1 MPVKADHTAADTPVK
16 VGAAHDPAEA
26 SADHLAEFLIA
37 APTAQP
43 LACSACAA
51 GDAPCPACAGG
62 AATLRRKALAGAPA
76 DSGMPAAVGQAV
88 AAPAAGLPDATR
100 RHFEHRLGTDLGA
113 LRVHT
118 GAAAAR
124 AAGSVGA
131 RAFALGHDIVF
142 GSGEFR
148 PDTLEGQ
155 RLLAHEVAHVVQ
167 DGPGGTLRRKPN
179 TPPDPAKDASD
190 DEQQLKKMQLL
201 PESNFI
207 NGAASVGGL
216 KAWQTRYP
224 LSYEEMKKRAVGV
237 YGEAGYER
245 LLAADSQVLPL
256 VQKSETLMTR
266 LTALRDRYDAE
277 DEAAHDVIDMYGG
290 KNFLYGGED
299 VRGWFD
305 LDYDWLGQ
313 QYARYDKFDL
323 GLYQAL
329 LAEDVDTLIER
340 VAENADAAKL
350 EADEEKERK
359 EGWIE
364 DGADVLGSVVAKR
377 DDVFFDDEIAL
388 ESVLDPPEGSDK
400 ANEMLAVA
408 RYAGRMSA
416 VVKVKERYYAYSLS
430 EDFDQSN
437 VFWGKQ
443 LDAYSRVVPAGPLGG
458 AVVALTT
465 TSGLPLKGEGGGRFK
480 GGDQLNNPEIYLDTD
495 TEMLASGK
503 ADALGLSPSVM
514 FRSMVRNLALVNLKQ
529 AEANLQGIEKQMMP
543 DFGIDPA
550 AGAALQKD
558 TARLRQLTLQAESL
572 AVEIG
577 DAQATEAQVD
587 RRDALLSEMGTL
599 LQRSPAAGL
608 FVKNSRDPDDK
619 DPVADDQIEDK
630 LAGKQSGDAA
640 MAAVNEARD
649 RKANIDKV
657 RLALFS
663 DPDFVLGLDVLHEAV
678 LAHFPEMDRLRIKA
692 ELVFNTIASVAGTI
706 GLLGLDL
713 ALLVA
718 GFFTGGLTWPGL
730 MLHGAGTALGLAQ
743 AGQQIKHAQMMDAM
757 SELDVE
763 GGFQLATPGQAR
775 SARNWALVGAALSFL
790 SVVGLARTGAKLL
803 AATERETN
811 LVGRI
816 ARQAGVTEDVIAGAL
831 RKNWRGI
838 PNPDKGALRSMV
850 LAKLP
855 EPLAQ
860 RYRNLAIEV
869 LSEEDW
875 ARLYG
880 PNSPTHAA
888 TEFTRNAAGQLVPAR
903 ILFRRSGNIFALHE
917 EATHIAQAADNPEL
931 ANRIEAV
938 SNLTKGMWAAKSLP
952 EKLRA
957 VRGVLEV
964 ELDAQERILAQAQQ
978 AGDTESMDDAFAA
991 MENLSIKLAE
1001 VDQSIANPASR
1012 LPGWF
1017 DAAEIPSI
1025 FASPRLPRS
1034 RGSWS
1039 GAPGNSIWKSTN
1051 PKVKAIV
1058 GNKGVRFSNG
1068 YPDFRDYSI
1077 GQVNIGQTGHAG
1089 DFAEADMK
1097 FAEGIANGTR
1107 KPPEGYV
1114 KADFMHNGQA
1124 VAAGTERF
1132 RRAAGF
1138 TWHHHQGGNQMMLVP
1153 TKLHANVPHTG
1164 GASAARAGGP

>member
-1 MPVKADHTAADTPVK
+1 MPVKADHTVADKPVK
-16 VGAAHDPAEA
+16 VGATHDPAEA
-26 SADHLAEFLIA
+26 NADHLAEFLIA

-88 AAPAAGLPDATR
+88 AAPASGLPDATR

-148 PDTLEGQ
+148 PDTLDGQ

-266 LTALRDRYDAE
+266 LTELRDRYDAE

-290 KNFLYGGED
+290 KNFLYGGEN

-313 QYARYDKFDL
+313 QYSKYDKFDL

-480 GGDQLNNPEIYLDTD
+480 GGDQLNNPETYLDTD

-860 RYRNLAIEV
+860 RYRNLAIEI

-880 PNSPTHAA
+880 PNSPSHAA
-888 TEFTRNAAGQLVPAR
+888 TEFTRNAAGQLVPTR

-978 AGDTESMDDAFAA
+978 AGNTESMDDAFAA

-1051 PKVKAIV
+1051 PKVKAVV
-1058 GNKGVRFSNG
+1058 GDKGVRFSNG

>member
-1 MPVKADHTAADTPVK
+1 MPVKADLTHADKPVK
-16 VGAAHDPAEA
+16 VGATHDPAEA
-26 SADHLAEFLIA
+26 EADHLAEFLIA
-37 APTAQP
+37 TPGAQP

-51 GDAPCPACAGG
+51 GDAPCPACATG
-62 AATLRRKALAGAPA
+62 AATLRRKALGGEPAGRAMSP
-76 DSGMPAAVGQAV
+76 AVGQALS
-88 AAPAAGLPDATR
+88 APATPLPDAAR
-100 RHFEHRLGTDLGA
+100 RRFEHRLGTDLAA

-118 GAAAAR
+118 GTAAAR
-124 AAGSVGA
+124 AAHSMGA

-142 GSGEFR
+142 GAGEYR
-148 PDTLEGQ
+148 PDTRDGQ

-167 DGPGGTLRRKPN
+167 DGPGGTLRRKPS
-179 TPPDPAKDASD
+179 TPPDPVQDASD
-190 DEQQLKKMQLL
+190 DERQLEKMQLL

-216 KAWQTRYP
+216 KAWQARYP
-224 LSYEEMKKRAVGV
+224 LSYEEMKKRAVAL

-245 LLAADSQVLPL
+245 LLAADGQVLPL
-256 VQKSETLMTR
+256 VQKSEMLMTR

-277 DEAAHDVIDMYGG
+277 DEAAHTVIDAYGG
-290 KNFLYGGED
+290 TNFLIGD
-299 VRGWFD
+299 NVRGWFD
-305 LDYDWLGQ
+305 LNYDWLGQ
-313 QYARYDKFDL
+313 QYSKYDNFDL
-323 GLYQAL
+323 GLFQAL
-329 LAEDVDTLIER
+329 LSEDVDTLIER

-364 DGADVLGSVVAKR
+364 DGADVLGSVVARR

-400 ANEMLAVA
+400 ADEMLAMA

-437 VFWGKQ
+437 VFWGKE

-465 TSGLPLKGEGGGRFK
+465 TSGLPLKGEDGGRFK
-480 GGDQLNNPEIYLDTD
+480 GGDQLNNPEAYLDTD

-529 AEANLQGIEKQMMP
+529 AEANLQGIENQMMP

-558 TARLRQLTLQAESL
+558 TARLRELTVQVAGL

-577 DAQATEAQVD
+577 DGEASEEQID
-587 RRDALLSEMGTL
+587 RRDALLSEMGTINE
-599 LQRSPAAGL
+599 RSPAAAL
-608 FVKNSRDPDDK
+608 MVKSSRKPDDQ
-619 DPVADDQIEDK
+619 DPVEEDQIEDT
-630 LAGKQSGDAA
+630 LADKRSGDAA
-640 MAAVNEARD
+640 MTAVNEARD
-649 RKANIDKV
+649 RKANINKV
-657 RLALFS
+657 RLALFD
-663 DPDFVLGLDVLHEAV
+663 DPDFVLGLDVLHDAV
-678 LAHFPEMDRLRIKA
+678 LAHFSETDRLRIKA

-743 AGQQIKHAQMMDAM
+743 AGQQIKHAQMVSAM
-757 SELDVE
+757 SELDLE
-763 GGFQLATPGQAR
+763 GGFQLAGKDQAK
-775 SARNWALVGAALSFL
+775 SARNWALVGSALSFL
-790 SVVGLARTGAKLL
+790 SVIGLARTGAKLL
-803 AATERETN
+803 AATEREAN

-816 ARQAGVTEDVIAGAL
+816 ARQAGVTEEVMEGAL
-831 RKNWRGI
+831 RTNWRGM
-838 PNPDKGALRSMV
+838 PNPDKGALRSLV

-855 EPLAQ
+855 EPLAK
-860 RYRNLAIEV
+860 RYGNLAIEV

-880 PNSPTHAA
+880 PKSPSQAA
-888 TEFTRNAAGQLVPAR
+888 TEFTRNAAGQLVPTR
-903 ILFRRSGNIFALHE
+903 ILFRRNGNIFALHE
-917 EATHIAQAADNPEL
+917 EAMHIAQAAESPEM
-931 ANRIEAV
+931 AKRIEAV
-938 SNLTKGMWAAKSLP
+938 SGLTKGIWASKSLP
-952 EKLRA
+952 EKLQA

-964 ELDAQERILAQAQQ
+964 ELDAQERILARAQQ
-978 AGDTESMDDAFAA
+978 VGDTETMDDAFAQ

-1001 VDQSIANPASR
+1001 LDQSVANPASR
-1012 LPGWF
+1012 LPAWF
-1017 DAAEIPSI
+1017 DAAEVPSI

-1068 YPDFRDYSI
+1068 YPDFREYSI

-1089 DFAEADMK
+1089 DFAEADIK

-1107 KPPEGYV
+1107 KPPAGYT
-1114 KADFMHNGQA
+1114 KADFMTNGQP
-1124 VAAGTERF
+1124 VAAATERF
-1132 RRAAGF
+1132 RRAEGF

>member
-1 MPVKADHTAADTPVK
+1 MPVKADHLAADAPVK

-26 SADHLAEFLIA
+26 NADQLAGALV

-62 AATLRRKALAGAPA
+62 ASTLRRKALADAPTGSPMPTA
-76 DSGMPAAVGQAV
+76 VGEAVSGPAA
-88 AAPAAGLPDATR
+88 PLPDATR

-113 LRVHT
+113 LRLHT
-118 GAAAAR
+118 GSAAAR
-124 AAGSVGA
+124 AADSVGA
-131 RAFALGHDIVF
+131 RAFALGCDIVF
-142 GSGEFR
+142 GAGEFR
-148 PDTLEGQ
+148 PDTRDGQ
-155 RLLAHEVAHVVQ
+155 HLIAHEVAHVVQ
-167 DGPGGTLRRKPN
+167 DGPGGTLRRKPSA
-179 TPPDPAKDASD
+179 PPDPAKDASD

-245 LLAADSQVLPL
+245 LLAADGQVLPL
-256 VQKSETLMTR
+256 VQKSEMLMTR

-277 DEAAHDVIDMYGG
+277 DESAHKVIDAYGG
-290 KNFLYGGED
+290 TNYLVGEN

-313 QYARYDKFDL
+313 QYAKYDNFDL
-323 GLYQAL
+323 GLFQAL
-329 LAEDVDTLIER
+329 LSEDVDTLIER

-350 EADEEKERK
+350 EADEEKARK

-364 DGADVLGSVVAKR
+364 DGADVLGSVVARR
-377 DDVFFDDEIAL
+377 DDVFFDDEISL

-437 VFWGKQ
+437 VFWGKD

-465 TSGLPLKGEGGGRFK
+465 TSGLPLKGEDGGRFK
-480 GGDQLNNPEIYLDTD
+480 GGDQTKNPEAYLDTD
-495 TEMLASGK
+495 TEMLTSGK
-503 ADALGLSPSVM
+503 ADALGVSPSVM

-529 AEANLQGIEKQMMP
+529 AEANLQGIENQMKP

-558 TARLRQLTLQAESL
+558 TARLRQLSVQAASL

-577 DAQATEAQVD
+577 DGQATEEQVD
-587 RRDALLSEMGTL
+587 RRDALLSEMGTIN
-599 LQRSPAAGL
+599 QRSPAAAL
-608 FVKNSRDPDDK
+608 MVKSSRKPDDQ
-619 DPVADDQIEDK
+619 DPVEDGQIKDTLADK
-630 LAGKQSGDAA
+630 HSGDAA
-640 MAAVNEARD
+640 MAAVNEARS

-657 RLALFS
+657 RAALFN
-663 DPDFVLGLDVLHEAV
+663 DPDFVLGLDVLHDAV
-678 LAHFPEMDRLRIKA
+678 LAYFPEMDRLRIKA

-706 GLLGLDL
+706 GLLGIDL

-743 AGQQIKHAQMMDAM
+743 AGQQIKHAQMVDAM

-763 GGFQLATPGQAR
+763 GGFQLATPEQAK
-775 SARNWALVGAALSFL
+775 SARNWALIGSALSFL
-790 SVVGLARTGAKLL
+790 SVIGLARTGAKLL
-803 AATERETN
+803 AATQRETN

-880 PNSPTHAA
+880 PKSASHAA
-888 TEFTRNAAGQLVPAR
+888 TEFTRNAAGQLVPTR
-903 ILFRRSGNIFALHE
+903 ILFRRNGNIFALHE

-931 ANRIEAV
+931 ANKIEAV
-938 SNLTKGMWAAKSLP
+938 SNLSKGMWAAKSLP

-991 MENLSIKLAE
+991 MESLSIKLAE

-1068 YPDFRDYSI
+1068 YPDFREYSI

-1114 KADFMHNGQA
+1114 KADFMHNGQP

-1132 RRAAGF
+1132 RRAAGY

>member
-1 MPVKADHTAADTPVK
+1 MPVKAQHISADKPAK
-16 VGAAHDPAEA
+16 IGAPHEPAEA
-26 SADHLAEFLIA
+26 NADRVADCLT
-37 APTAQP
+37 APPTVQP

-51 GDAPCPACAGG
+51 GDAPCPACATG
-62 AATLRRKALAGAPA
+62 AATLRRKTLTGAAAGS
-76 DSGMPAAVGQAV
+76 DMPRAVGQAL
-88 AAPAAGLPDATR
+88 AAPAAALPDATR
-100 RHFEHRLGTDLGA
+100 RRFELRLGTDLGA
-113 LRVHT
+113 LRLHT

-124 AAGSVGA
+124 GARSVGA
-131 RAFALGHDIVF
+131 RAFALGQDIVF
-142 GSGEFR
+142 GAGEFR
-148 PDTLEGQ
+148 PDTQEGQ
-155 RLLAHEVAHVVQ
+155 HLLAHEVAHVMQ
-167 DGPGGTLRRKPN
+167 GGTGDTLRRAPK
-179 TPPDPAKDASD
+179 TPPDPAEDAAV
-190 DEQQLKKMQLL
+190 DERQVKAMELV
-201 PESNFI
+201 PGSTFI
-207 NGAASVGGL
+207 NNAASVGGL
-216 KAWQTRYP
+216 AAWQTRYP
-224 LSYEEMKKRAVGV
+224 LSYAEMHSRAVKV

-245 LLAADSQVLPL
+245 LLAADADVLKL
-256 VQKSETLMTR
+256 VQKSDVLMTR
-266 LTALRDRYDAE
+266 LTELRDRYSGE
-277 DEAAHDVIDMYGG
+277 DEAAHKVIDAYGG
-290 KNFLYGGED
+290 TNYLIGEN

-305 LDYDWLGQ
+305 LDYEWLAQ
-313 QYARYDKFDL
+313 QYSSYANFDL
-323 GLYQAL
+323 GLFQAL
-329 LAEDVDTLIER
+329 LSEDVDTLINR
-340 VAENADAAKL
+340 VEENADAAK
-350 EADEEKERK
+350 ADADAEKAFK
-359 EGWIE
+359 EGWIK
-364 DGADVLGSVVAKR
+364 DGASVLGKVVAKR
-377 DDVFFDDEIAL
+377 DDIFFDDEISL

-400 ANEMLAVA
+400 ADEMVAVA
-408 RYAGRMSA
+408 RYAGQMSA
-416 VVKVKERYYAYSLS
+416 VVKVNERYFAYTLS
-430 EDFDQSN
+430 EDFDLSN
-437 VFWGKQ
+437 VFYGEK
-443 LDAYSRVVPAGPLGG
+443 LDAYTRVVPAGTLGG

-465 TSGLPLKGEGGGRFK
+465 SSGLPLKGEGGGRFK
-480 GGDQLNNPEIYLDTD
+480 GGDELNNPESYLDTD

-503 ADALGLSPSVM
+503 ADALGISPTVM

-529 AEANLQGIEKQMMP
+529 AEANLNGIEKQMMP

-558 TARLRQLTLQAESL
+558 TARLRELTVQVAGL

-577 DAQATEAQVD
+577 DGEASEEQID
-587 RRDALLSEMGTL
+587 RRDALLSEMGTINE
-599 LQRSPAAGL
+599 RSPAAAL
-608 FVKNSRDPDDK
+608 MVKNSRKPDDQ
-619 DPVADDQIEDK
+619 DPVEDSQIKDTLAD
-630 LAGKQSGDAA
+630 KQSGDAA

-657 RLALFS
+657 RLALFD
-663 DPDFVLGLDVLHEAV
+663 DPDFVLGLDVLHDAV
-678 LAHFPEMDRLRIKA
+678 MAHFSETDRLRIKA
-692 ELVFNTIASVAGTI
+692 ELVFNTIASVAATI

-743 AGQQIKHAQMMDAM
+743 AGQQIKHAKMVSAM
-757 SELDVE
+757 SELDLE
-763 GGFQLATPGQAR
+763 GGFQLASTDQAK
-775 SARNWALVGAALSFL
+775 SARNWALVGSALSFL
-790 SVVGLARTGAKLL
+790 SVIGLARTGAKLL
-803 AATERETN
+803 AATEREAN

-816 ARQAGVTEDVIAGAL
+816 ARQAGVTEDVMEGAL
-831 RKNWRGI
+831 RTNWRGM
-838 PNPDKGALRSMV
+838 PNPDKGALRSLV

-855 EPLAQ
+855 EPLAK
-860 RYRNLAIEV
+860 RYGNLAIEV

-880 PNSPTHAA
+880 PKSPSHAA
-888 TEFTRNAAGQLVPAR
+888 TEFTRNAAGQLVPTR
-903 ILFRRSGNIFALHE
+903 ILFRRNGNIFALHE
-917 EATHIAQAADNPEL
+917 EAMHIAQAAESPEM
-931 ANRIEAV
+931 AKRIEAV
-938 SNLTKGMWAAKSLP
+938 SGLTKGMWAGKSLP
-952 EKLRA
+952 EKLQA

-964 ELDAQERILAQAQQ
+964 ELDAQERILARAQQ
-978 AGDTESMDDAFAA
+978 VGDTETMDDAFAQ

-1001 VDQSIANPASR
+1001 LDQSVANPASR
-1012 LPGWF
+1012 LPAWF
-1017 DAAEIPSI
+1017 DAAEVPSI

-1114 KADFMHNGQA
+1114 KADFMHNGQP

>member
-37 APTAQP
+37 APATQP

-62 AATLRRKALAGAPA
+62 AAILRRKALAGGPA

-190 DEQQLKKMQLL
+190 DEQQLKKMQLV
-201 PESNFI
+201 PGQNFI

-266 LTALRDRYDAE
+266 LTELRDRYDAE

-480 GGDQLNNPEIYLDTD
+480 GGDQFNNPETYLDTD

-880 PNSPTHAA
+880 PNSPSHAA

-917 EATHIAQAADNPEL
+917 EAAHIVQAADNPEL

-964 ELDAQERILAQAQQ
+964 ELDVQERILAQAQQ
-978 AGDTESMDDAFAA
+978 AGDTESMDDAFAQ

-1058 GNKGVRFSNG
+1058 GDKGVRFSNG